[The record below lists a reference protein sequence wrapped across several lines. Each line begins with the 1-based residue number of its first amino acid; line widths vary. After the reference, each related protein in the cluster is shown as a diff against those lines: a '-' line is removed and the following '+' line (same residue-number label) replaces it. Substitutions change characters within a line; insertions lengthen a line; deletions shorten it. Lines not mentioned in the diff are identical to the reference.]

1 MGTILNARPDEIDR
15 ASARSLMRPFVDIAI
30 FWAVVLAG
38 ICLLARF
45 PESWLGRILF
55 VRLGPLPILGELR
68 SRYLLRW
75 ALFGA
80 GWFVQAILV
89 LAIGAAALR
98 LQPSLAES
106 LYFLVFWA
114 VVVPVLAAVALSGA
128 LLAVGA
134 ALWRHYVGAERRA
147 GRRSHAVQA

>member
-75 ALFGA
+75 GLFGA

-98 LQPSLAES
+98 LQPSLADS

-114 VVVPVLAAVALSGA
+114 VVVPVLAAFALSGA

-134 ALWRHYVGAERRA
+134 AVWRRYIGAERRA
-147 GRRSHAVQA
+147 GRQSHAVQA

>member
-1 MGTILNARPDEIDR
+1 
-15 ASARSLMRPFVDIAI
+15 MRQFVDIAV

-38 ICLLARF
+38 ILVLARF

-55 VRLGPLPILGELR
+55 ARLGPLPIRGEVR

-75 ALFGA
+75 GLFGA

-98 LQPSLAES
+98 LQPWLAES

-128 LLAVGA
+128 LLAMGVA
-134 ALWRHYVGAERRA
+134 AWRRYIGAERRA

>member
-15 ASARSLMRPFVDIAI
+15 ASARSLMRPFVDIAV

-38 ICLLARF
+38 ICVLARF

-55 VRLGPLPILGELR
+55 ARLGPLPIGGEPR

-75 ALFGA
+75 AFFGV

-89 LAIGAAALR
+89 LGIGAAALR
-98 LQPSLAES
+98 LEPWLAES

-114 VVVPVLAAVALSGA
+114 VVVPMLAAVALAGA

-134 ALWRHYVGAERRA
+134 AVWRRYIGPERHA
-147 GRRSHAVQA
+147 GRRSHAIQA

>member
-1 MGTILNARPDEIDR
+1 
-15 ASARSLMRPFVDIAI
+15 MRPFVDIAV

-38 ICLLARF
+38 ICVLARF
-45 PESWLGRILF
+45 PESWLG
-55 VRLGPLPILGELR
+55 PLPIRGEVR
-68 SRYLLRW
+68 SRNLLRW
-75 ALFGA
+75 GLIGA

-98 LQPSLAES
+98 LQPWLAES

-114 VVVPVLAAVALSGA
+114 VVVPMLAAVALAGA

-134 ALWRHYVGAERRA
+134 AVWRRYIGPERHA
-147 GRRSHAVQA
+147 GRRSHAIQA

>member
-1 MGTILNARPDEIDR
+1 
-15 ASARSLMRPFVDIAI
+15 MRQFVDIAV

-38 ICLLARF
+38 ICVVARF

-55 VRLGPLPILGELR
+55 ARLGPLPIRGEPR

-75 ALFGA
+75 AFFGA
-80 GWFVQAILV
+80 GWFAQAILV
-89 LAIGAAALR
+89 LAIGATALR
-98 LQPSLAES
+98 VQPWLAES

-114 VVVPVLAAVALSGA
+114 VVVPLVAAVALSGS

-134 ALWRHYVGAERRA
+134 ALWRRYIGAERRA
-147 GRRSHAVQA
+147 GRRSHAAQA

>member
-1 MGTILNARPDEIDR
+1 MHEFVEI
-15 ASARSLMRPFVDIAI
+15 AV

-55 VRLGPLPILGELR
+55 ARLGPLPIRGELR

-75 ALFGA
+75 GIFGW

-98 LQPSLAES
+98 LQPWLAES

-114 VVVPVLAAVALSGA
+114 VVVPLFAAVALSGS

-134 ALWRHYVGAERRA
+134 ALWRRYIGAERRA
-147 GRRSHAVQA
+147 GSRSHAVQA

>member
-1 MGTILNARPDEIDR
+1 
-15 ASARSLMRPFVDIAI
+15 MRPFVDIAV

-38 ICLLARF
+38 ICVLARF

-55 VRLGPLPILGELR
+55 ARLGPLPIGGEPR

-75 ALFGA
+75 AFFGV

-89 LAIGAAALR
+89 LGIGAAALR
-98 LQPSLAES
+98 LEPWLAES

-114 VVVPVLAAVALSGA
+114 VVVPVLAAFALAGA

-134 ALWRHYVGAERRA
+134 AVWRRYIGAERRA